1 MVAIFV
7 FVGHSLLVLR
17 RVSLSYMVSEICN
30 VNLNYLKLIFI
41 EQVSLF
47 LWVFISL

>member
-1 MVAIFV
+1 MVAVFV
-7 FVGHSLLVLR
+7 FVGYSLLVLR
-17 RVSLSYMVSEICN
+17 TVSLSCMVSEIYN

-41 EQVSLF
+41 KQVSLF

>member
-1 MVAIFV
+1 MVAVFV
-7 FVGHSLLVLR
+7 FVGHSLFVLR
-17 RVSLSYMVSEICN
+17 TVSLSYMISEIYN

-47 LWVFISL
+47 LWFFIFL

>member
-1 MVAIFV
+1 MVAVFV

-17 RVSLSYMVSEICN
+17 TVSLSHRVREIYN

-41 EQVSLF
+41 KQVSLF
-47 LWVFISL
+47 LWVFVSL